1 MKILFRLLAFPFIL
15 SLAILSS
22 IMRIGYFAYHFLMYG
37 GETMVYLNKDE
48 PKTINDIYTELKKF
62 NNNNK

>member
-1 MKILFRLLAFPFIL
+1 
-15 SLAILSS
+15 
-22 IMRIGYFAYHFLMYG
+22 MYG

-48 PKTINDIYTELKKF
+48 PKTINDVWTELHEF

>member
-1 MKILFRLLAFPFIL
+1 MIIIFRILAFPFIL

-48 PKTINDIYTELKKF
+48 PKTINDVWTELHEF